1 MDALMASLAI
11 LVLLTPIEAHARP
24 AADRI
29 VRWRPFVVEAST
41 RFGIPVDW
49 IDRVIRSESGA
60 LTTIAG
66 KPIRS
71 KAGAMGLMQLMPTTW
86 ATVRDAEHLGLNPD
100 DPHDNIIAG
109 TAYLRTMADRFGYP
123 GMFAAYNAGPERYAA
138 YLAGRSPLPKET
150 IAYLRGITGKR
161 SITAV
166 TDATPP
172 HQLLFA
178 LRRDLD
184 TGPLPEA
191 VRPVVDGLFAIRK
204 GLP

>member
-1 MDALMASLAI
+1 MDALRPSLAI
-11 LVLLTPIEAHARP
+11 LLLLVPIEARGQVV
-24 AADRI
+24 ADRI
-29 VRWRPFVVEAST
+29 VRWRPFIVEAST

-49 IDRVIRSESGA
+49 IYRVIRSESGG

-86 ATVRDAEHLGLNPD
+86 ATVRDIEHLGRDPD
-100 DPHDNIIAG
+100 EPHDNIIAG
-109 TAYLRTMADRFGYP
+109 TAYLRMMADRFGYP

-150 IAYLRGITGKR
+150 IAYLGGITGKR

-166 TDATPP
+166 TDAAPP
-172 HQLLFA
+172 QQLLFA
-178 LRRDLD
+178 LSRDLD
-184 TGPLPEA
+184 TGPIPGA
-191 VRPVVDGLFAIRK
+191 DRPVVDGLFAIRK

>member
-1 MDALMASLAI
+1 MDALRPTVAI
-11 LVLLTPIEAHARP
+11 LLLLTPIETHAQ
-24 AADRI
+24 I
-29 VRWRPFVVEAST
+29 VGDQIMIWRPFVAEASA
-41 RFGIPVDW
+41 RFGIPIDW
-49 IDRVIRSESGA
+49 IDRVIRSESGGHT
-60 LTTIAG
+60 LIDG
-66 KPIRS
+66 RPIRS
-71 KAGAMGLMQLMPTTW
+71 KAGAIGLMQLMPMTW
-86 ATVRDAEHLGLNPD
+86 TAMRDAYRLGPNPD

-109 TAYLRTMADRFGYP
+109 TAYLRMMADRFGYP

-150 IAYLRGITGKR
+150 IAYLGGITGKR

-184 TGPLPEA
+184 TGAIPA
-191 VRPVVDGLFAIRK
+191 ADRPVVDGLFAIRK